1 MTQKKQNIK
10 LNKTFLHKNKPR
22 VAGNFDMPL
31 QLFLTLYINAAAC
44 QNSFFCVLCLSKFGW
59 GEKTVNQEY
68 QRNNVDMPLQ

>member
-10 LNKTFLHKNKPR
+10 LNKKFLHKNKPR

-44 QNSFFCVLCLSKFGW
+44 QNSFFLCSLSFKIWVG
-59 GEKTVNQEY
+59 GENSQPRIPKK
-68 QRNNVDMPLQ
+68 